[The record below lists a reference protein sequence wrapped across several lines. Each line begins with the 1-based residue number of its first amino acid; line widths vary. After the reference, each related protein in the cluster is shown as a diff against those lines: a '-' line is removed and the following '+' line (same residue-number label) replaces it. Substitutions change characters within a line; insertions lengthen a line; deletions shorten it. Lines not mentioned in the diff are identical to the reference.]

1 VEHVSINNLYE
12 EDNNETIIKCLVD
25 NKLINNKM
33 KCKNCRIQ
41 MAFVVRQCL
50 DGYSWRCPS
59 CRTFRSI
66 RAGSFFENLRFNLRN
81 IIKLIY
87 CFSIEMS
94 QTQAAKELNISR
106 SSVVDFFHKLR

>member
-41 MAFVVRQCL
+41 MAFVVAHLVVHSDQYGL
-50 DGYSWRCPS
+50 
-59 CRTFRSI
+59 
-66 RAGSFFENLRFNLRN
+66 AA
-81 IIKLIY
+81 
-87 CFSIEMS
+87 FSKICDS
-94 QTQAAKELNISR
+94 T
-106 SSVVDFFHKLR
+106 